1 MMSLRPRTRQRGI
14 SLIEVLISLLILSLG
29 ALGFAA
35 LQLKGLKTT
44 EDANYR
50 AHATLI
56 AQDAIERVLSNPTQR
71 NAYLTASDYARTA
84 PGGAP
89 PDGCMGSEC
98 SASEMAAWDISH
110 LSWTVANSLPDGR
123 ISAANCPFTGN
134 AQCVAVSWNG
144 MAPTACTTSAG
155 ITSDN
160 DSTCLVLEII
170 R

>member
-1 MMSLRPRTRQRGI
+1 MLTTSSVNQKGI

-56 AQDAIERVLSNPTQR
+56 AQDAIERILSNPTQR
-71 NAYLTASDYARTA
+71 NAYLTEANYTKTA

-89 PDGCMGSEC
+89 PDDCVGTVC
-98 SASEMAAWDISH
+98 SASQMATWDISH
-110 LSWTVANSLPDGR
+110 LSWIVANSLPDGQ
-123 ISAANCPFTGN
+123 ISAAACPFTGN
-134 AQCVAVSWNG
+134 AQCISVSWNG
-144 MAPTACTTSAG
+144 MAPTACTTSGG

-160 DSTCLVLEII
+160 DSTCLVLEVI